1 MGPDDSESFEQTGNT
16 VADETPEEVT
26 APDPS
31 ELVQYYHPSLDGK
44 RSAVALTT
52 REAFERLWGP
62 KGWKLVEDDDSP
74 EAAEAGAVLV
84 DQPNA
89 VLEGL
94 TLTGQ
99 SVTGKPGQQD
109 VSKTPSDPGAT
120 K

>member
-31 ELVQYYHPSLDGK
+31 ELVEYYHPSLDGK

-52 REAFERLWGP
+52 REAFDRLWGP
-62 KGWKLVEDDDSP
+62 KGWKLVEDDESP
-74 EAAEAGAVLV
+74 EVAEAGVVLDGV
-84 DQPNA
+84 
-89 VLEGL
+89 

-99 SVTGKPGQQD
+99 VVTGKPGQQD
-109 VSKTPSDPGAT
+109 ASKTPSDPGAT